1 MTVVTSFSVVYIHIN
16 DYLLFTNYRE
26 YKHILLSTRR
36 ATDTVTADARQYFT
50 LDPRISD
57 SDMAPF
63 SDLAVPM
70 ATEEP
75 YSASRHIYSSIGE
88 DGTFEKYER
97 NWNDATTF
105 MGNSPFGGHDGGSY
119 VEELGQDPQKDWK
132 NVVSQISSYAK
143 IDRDHEH
150 D

>member
-88 DGTFEKYER
+88 DGTFGKYER
-97 NWNDATTF
+97 IGVMQQLSWGIHRSVAT
-105 MGNSPFGGHDGGSY
+105 MG
-119 VEELGQDPQKDWK
+119 VRTLK
-132 NVVSQISSYAK
+132 N
-143 IDRDHEH
+143 
-150 D
+150 